1 MKNFRIFCDICEKE
15 FQLKD
20 GGGSLGG
27 GMIKMNEK
35 LERVPYEF
43 GQDFCGGCCEFILSF
58 LYKFKEDVKLSNTLG
73 VAKPANQG
81 ITDSSVK

>member
-1 MKNFRIFCDICEKE
+1 MRNLKIFCDICEKE

-43 GQDFCGGCCEFILSF
+43 GQDFCGGCCEVILSF
-58 LYKFKEDVKLSNTLG
+58 LYKFKGDVQK
-73 VAKPANQG
+73 
-81 ITDSSVK
+81 SSKQEEKVI